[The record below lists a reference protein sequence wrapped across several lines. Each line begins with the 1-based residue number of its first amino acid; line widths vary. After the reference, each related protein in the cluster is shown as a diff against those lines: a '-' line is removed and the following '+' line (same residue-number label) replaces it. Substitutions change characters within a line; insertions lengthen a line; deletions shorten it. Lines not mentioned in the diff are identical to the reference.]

1 MKKRRKQ
8 SIPISY
14 ILSGLS
20 FLCVVL
26 IIVSFIVPGFAE
38 PVKNTV
44 SYVVIPVSKGMNEIG
59 EWFSDK
65 KDDLSE
71 LRDVMAENEELK
83 DQIADLQ
90 NKNSLSVEER
100 SELEQLRK
108 LFSLSEMYSSYK
120 TEAARVI
127 SKDSS
132 NWFSTFTIDKGRKHG
147 ITKDMNI
154 IGDGGLVGI
163 VSEVGENY
171 SIVRSIIDDESNVSA
186 QFASTADKCIVKG
199 SLQLMNEGVLKVF
212 NINKNANIKEG
223 DMLITSNISSK
234 FLPGILIG
242 YVKNIEND
250 SNNLTKSAHLTP
262 VVDFA
267 HLDIVLVITQLKED
281 INAESS
287 TAVQE

>member
-1 MKKRRKQ
+1 MRRSNKKT
-8 SIPISY
+8 IPISY

-26 IIVSFIVPGFAE
+26 IIVSFIVPNFAT
-38 PVKNTV
+38 PVKDVV
-44 SYVVIPVSKGMNEIG
+44 SYVVILVSKGMNEVG
-59 EWFSDK
+59 EWFSDR

-71 LRDVMAENEELK
+71 LRDVMAENEALK
-83 DQIADLQ
+83 AQIADLQ
-90 NKNSLSVEER
+90 NKNALSVEER
-100 SELEQLRK
+100 SELEQLRD
-108 LFSLSEMYSSYK
+108 LFELSEMVSVYN
-120 TEAARVI
+120 TVAARVI

-132 NWFSTFTIDKGRKHG
+132 NWFSTFTIDKGSKQG
-147 ITKDMNI
+147 ITVDMNV

-171 SIVRSIIDDESNVSA
+171 AIVRSIIDDESNVSA
-186 QFASTADKCIVKG
+186 QFASSADKCIVKG

-212 NINKNANIKEG
+212 NIQKDANIKDG

-242 YVKNIEND
+242 YVKDIEND
-250 SNNLTKSAHLTP
+250 SNNLTKSAYLTP

-267 HLDIVLVITQLKED
+267 HLDIVLIITELKED
-281 INAESS
+281 VTITE
-287 TAVQE
+287 